1 MKLVNQFLRQDAPGV
16 TWTSFVLSKNVAFN
30 PHKDVHNE
38 PGSQNLLVVLSHR
51 GMCKG
56 GDLWLEQPEGEH
68 ARQVDNGK
76 TLRGIILPAQ
86 RNPVLFNPKKWHGT
100 TPWSGTRVSI
110 SCFTTAKA
118 GALDDS
124 HQQQLQQLGFPVV
137 VKASLSSPKP
147 SIKGLKF
154 TQGSDATDATTEVQG
169 SQGSHEGQGSQD
181 VSQLRDGF
189 QG

>member
-1 MKLVNQFLRQDAPGV
+1 
-16 TWTSFVLSKNVAFN
+16 
-30 PHKDVHNE
+30 
-38 PGSQNLLVVLSHR
+38 
-51 GMCKG
+51 MCKG
-56 GDLWLEQPEGEH
+56 GDLWLEQSEGEH

-100 TPWSGTRVSI
+100 TPWSGARVSI

-118 GALDDS
+118 GALDGS

-137 VKASLSSPKP
+137 VQASLSSPKP
-147 SIKGLKF
+147 SVKGLKF

-181 VSQLRDGF
+181 VSQLRNGF
-189 QG
+189 QDLAAEVDGAAVLLLGSELGNNDFLNDEATAASGDPFKFGRFWRRA